1 VSAGEWS
8 GRLRLRIE
16 QFATRLADPEANLE
30 RVRLAQQD
38 AGRDRVD
45 LLVTPEL
52 SLTGYDLR
60 DRSHTLALPPEHTS
74 FPALSGG
81 PDVILGVV
89 ERGDD
94 FIPYNA
100 ALHLRDGRVLHRHRK
115 LYLPTYGMFDEG
127 RYFGRGARVS
137 CYDAGGE
144 WRVGLLVC
152 EDLWH
157 PSLTYLLAMGG
168 ANLIIVQ
175 AAAGGRG
182 VWSGGEGG
190 GRFAS
195 WGAWES
201 LARAAAVAY
210 GLYLVVANRV
220 GVEGPLVFA
229 GGSLIVGPDGSV
241 LARGDDLSE
250 DRPTVDLSLEAVKHA
265 RQPYAHLR
273 DEDPRLVAREIE
285 RLLEERKTRKVSE

>member
-8 GRLRLRIE
+8 
-16 QFATRLADPEANLE
+16 D
-30 RVRLAQQD
+30 RVRLRVEQFSPVPGDSHANIERVGDAQAAARQE
-38 AGRDRVD
+38 RVD

-60 DRSHTLALPPEHTS
+60 DRTHSLALPPHTDT
-74 FPALSGG
+74 FPTLAAG
-81 PDVILGVV
+81 PDVVLGVV

-94 FIPYNA
+94 FVPYNA
-100 ALHLRDGRVLHRHRK
+100 ALHLRSGVLLHRHRK
-115 LYLPTYGMFDEG
+115 IYLPTYGMFDEG
-127 RYFGRGARVS
+127 RYFGRGGRVRS
-137 CYDAGGE
+137 YGAGGG
-144 WRVGLLVC
+144 WRIGLLVC

-157 PSLTYLLAMGG
+157 PSLTWLLAMGG

-182 VWSGGEGG
+182 VLAGGEGG

-195 WGAWES
+195 WGAWEH

-210 GLYLVVANRV
+210 GCYVVVANRV

-241 LARGDDLSE
+241 LERGDDMAE
-250 DRPTVDLSLEAVKHA
+250 DRPTADLSLDAVRRA
-265 RQPYAHLR
+265 RQPYAHIR
-273 DEDPRLVAREIE
+273 DEDPRLVAAELA
-285 RLLEERKTRKVSE
+285 RLLEERA

>member
-1 VSAGEWS
+1 VWS
-8 GRLRLRIE
+8 GRLRLRVE
-16 QFATRLADPEANLE
+16 QLATRLAEPEANLE
-30 RVRLAQQD
+30 RIRRAQED
-38 AGRDRVD
+38 AGQDRVD

-60 DRSHTLALPPEHTS
+60 DRTHSLAVPPEHTS
-74 FPALSGG
+74 FPALSAG
-81 PDVILGVV
+81 PDVVLGVV
-89 ERGDD
+89 ERGAD

-100 ALHLRDGRVLHRHRK
+100 ALHLREARVLHSHRK

-127 RYFGRGARVS
+127 RYFGRGSGIAS
-137 CYDAGGE
+137 YDAGGG
-144 WRVGLLVC
+144 WRIGLLVC

-175 AAAGGRG
+175 AAAAGRG

-201 LARAAAVAY
+201 LARAAAIAY
-210 GLYLVVANRV
+210 GLYMVVANRV

-229 GGSLIVGPDGSV
+229 GGSLIISPDGSV
-241 LARGDDLSE
+241 LTRGDDLVE
-250 DRPTVDLSLEAVKHA
+250 DRPTADLSLDMVRQA

-273 DEDPRLVAREIE
+273 DEDPRLVSRELE
-285 RLLEERKTRKVSE
+285 RLIGERG

>member
-1 VSAGEWS
+1 VSAVAWNA
-8 GRLRLRIE
+8 RLRLRVE
-16 QFATRLADPEANLE
+16 QLATRLAEPEANLE
-30 RVRLAQQD
+30 RVRRAQLE

-60 DRSHTLALPPEHTS
+60 DRTHTLALPPEHTS
-74 FPALSGG
+74 FPALAAG
-81 PDVILGVV
+81 PDVVLGVV
-89 ERGDD
+89 ERGAD

-100 ALHLRDGRVLHRHRK
+100 ALHLREARVLHRHRK

-127 RYFGRGARVS
+127 RYFGRGSHVA
-137 CYDAGGE
+137 CYDAGGG
-144 WRVGLLVC
+144 WRIGLLVC

-229 GGSLIVGPDGSV
+229 GGSLIVSPDGSV
-241 LARGDDLSE
+241 LTRGDDLAE
-250 DRPTVDLSLEAVKHA
+250 DRPTADLSLEAVRQA

-273 DEDPRLVAREIE
+273 DEDPRLVSRELE
-285 RLLEERKTRKVSE
+285 RLIGERG